1 MSTFSDVAGTVEEEG
16 KGRAPKEVFTCTIF
30 LGHEMKNF
38 MTVIFAKRWGA
49 IRTYRKFL
57 NRPHFGRFFFRFL
70 IGRKPAHLGGKKWLF
85 LQAQGLLL

>member
-49 IRTYRKFL
+49 IRTCRKFL
-57 NRPHFGRFFFRFL
+57 NRPILVGSFFDF
-70 IGRKPAHLGGKKWLF
+70 
-85 LQAQGLLL
+85 